1 MAIVSTSTK
10 GRPVL
15 LVRRTNKRDLYH
27 DSIFRGKGLFDY
39 EKLGGVKMNGLK
51 TMVLM
56 ITLTLMLVAIGG
68 ILGGKSGMTF
78 ALIMAFGMNFFTY
91 WFSDKIVLK
100 MYGAKQVS
108 EAEAPDLYGMV
119 RRLSQR
125 AELPMP
131 KVYIMHKDQPNA
143 FATGRN
149 PKNGAIAVTTGIM
162 RILSR
167 EELEGVIA
175 HELAHIKHRD
185 ILVGTVAATI
195 AGAISYLAQ
204 MAQWA
209 MIFGGRRDNEGEGGN
224 PIAALVMMIVGPI
237 AAMMVQMAISR
248 SREYGADSGGARIA
262 GNPLYL
268 ASALKKLHMASQRIP
283 MHANPAT
290 SHMFI
295 VSPLSGGGILRLFST
310 HPPIEERIIRLEAMR
325 VGV

>member
-1 MAIVSTSTK
+1 
-10 GRPVL
+10 
-15 LVRRTNKRDLYH
+15 
-27 DSIFRGKGLFDY
+27 
-39 EKLGGVKMNGLK
+39 MNGLK

-56 ITLTLMLVAIGG
+56 VTLTLMLIFIGG
-68 ILGGKSGMTF
+68 ALGGRSGMTF
-78 ALIMAFGMNFFTY
+78 ALIIAFAMNFFAY

-100 MYGAKQVS
+100 MYGARQVS
-108 EAEAPDLYGMV
+108 EADAPELYGMV
-119 RRLSQR
+119 RRLATR

-131 KVYIMHKDQPNA
+131 KVYIMDKDQPNA

-149 PKNGAIAVTTGIM
+149 PKHGAVAVTTGIM

-167 EELEGVIA
+167 EELEGVVA

-209 MIFGGRRDNEGEGGN
+209 MIFGGRSDNERGGN

-248 SREYGADSGGARIA
+248 SREYGADAGGAKIS
-262 GNPLYL
+262 GNPAYL
-268 ASALKKLHMASQRIP
+268 ANALKKLHMASQKIP
-283 MHANPAT
+283 MNASPAT
-290 SHMFI
+290 AHMFI
-295 VSPLSGGGILRLFST
+295 VNPLSVGGFLKLFST
-310 HPPIEERIIRLEAMR
+310 HPPIEERVARLESMR
-325 VGV
+325 REG